1 MRFPPCPTCQSTLT
15 YTDEKLLICTECG
28 HEWSASAPTENA
40 EPVTVW
46 KDAVGNVH
54 CKVDGV
60 GAMQLKSSVVKKA

>member
-15 YTDEKLLICTECG
+15 YTDGELLICPECD
-28 HEWSASAPTENA
+28 HERSASAPTENA

-54 CKVDGV
+54 CTVDGV